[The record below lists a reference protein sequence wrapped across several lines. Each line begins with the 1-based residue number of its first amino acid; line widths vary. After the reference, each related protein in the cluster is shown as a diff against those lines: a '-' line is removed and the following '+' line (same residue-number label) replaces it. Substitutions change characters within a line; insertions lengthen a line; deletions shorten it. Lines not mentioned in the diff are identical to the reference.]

1 MAGGDDILCL
11 ITLRN
16 LEIHLV
22 RAVHRYPVPAPY
34 RIPLRKIPVNTV
46 SDFNG
51 MLIGILQNNTTNGG
65 PWLSA

>member
-1 MAGGDDILCL
+1 MILCTGEL
-11 ITLRN
+11 IECDQDLSKRSMA
-16 LEIHLV
+16 
-22 RAVHRYPVPAPY
+22 RAVHRYPVPAPN

-65 PWLSA
+65 TKMA